1 MSVIIPTNTTD
12 SGSSCNIGSQQSSG
26 SHSHLFQDVDIEVQ
40 LREGDLAREVPG
52 GLSEDV
58 AGEDGDEALV
68 PRHEQGRLTQGAGQ
82 QGLVDKHCNTSVT
95 QATAGGSRPRVIET
109 NQ

>member
-12 SGSSCNIGSQQSSG
+12 RGSSCNIGSQQSSG

-68 PRHEQGRLTQGAGQ
+68 PRHEQGGLTQGAAQ

-95 QATAGGSRPRVIET
+95 AGHSRGLT
-109 NQ
+109 T